1 MRKKIRHL
9 EIDFLR
15 ALSILAVI
23 FIHTSAYFLSKKNV
37 FLIWDFCQFAVV
49 AFVFC
54 SSYVFFQRERLLNL
68 KSFFAFL
75 KKRLLR
81 LFVPYWTFL
90 IVMLGLITIK
100 EPNKINFA
108 FVLKNIFAIGGIDIN
123 WLVLLFVLFSVL
135 FPIISFLK
143 YKKPWFFYLYGLL
156 ALGSSV
162 ALLFYRPSFDYRL
175 IMWLPWSVV
184 ALFSWYYV
192 KHRKHSLFLLLT
204 ISASLLLFF
213 SLVLILT
220 ATHHSLAQFDNKYPP
235 NFYHLVYGIFW
246 IVLLS
251 FILKA
256 KFFLFSPIKVS
267 LSFLSRKSYSL
278 FFIHRLVIYVLTVFY
293 KISFTWISFFVCVL
307 IITII
312 IQLILTFAGYLF
324 STAKR
329 GPTI

>member
-1 MRKKIRHL
+1 MKKKARHL

-15 ALSILAVI
+15 ALSMLAVI
-23 FIHTSAYFLSKKNV
+23 FIHTNAYFLSKKNV

-54 SSYVFFQRERLLNL
+54 SSYVFFQRERLLDL

-81 LFVPYWTFL
+81 LFIPYWTFL

-100 EPNKINFA
+100 EPNKINFT
-108 FVLKNIFAIGGIDIN
+108 FILKNIFVIGGIDIN

-135 FPIISFLK
+135 FPVVSFLK
-143 YKKPWFFYLYGLL
+143 RKKPWLFYLYVIFSL
-156 ALGSSV
+156 ASSV
-162 ALLFYRPSFDYRL
+162 VLLFYKPGFDYRL

-192 KHRKHSLFLLLT
+192 KHQKQSLFLPLT
-204 ISASLLLFF
+204 ISVSLLLF
-213 SLVLILT
+213 SLLTLVLSS
-220 ATHHSLAQFDNKYPP
+220 THHSLTQFDNKYPP
-235 NFYHLVYGIFW
+235 NLYHLTYGLFLTA
-246 IVLLS
+246 LLS
-251 FILKA
+251 FIFKA
-256 KFFLFSPIKVS
+256 RFFLFTPIKIS
-267 LSFLSRKSYSL
+267 LSFLSKKSYSL
-278 FFIHRLVIYVLTVFY
+278 FFIHYFVIYVLTVFY

-307 IITII
+307 VITII